1 MKWLESI
8 TSSKDMNL
16 SKLWE
21 TVKDRESW
29 QLQSVRSQRVGHDL
43 ASEQQQQQRW
53 RKSKLL
59 KYIYIELNNS
69 NYST

>member
-43 ASEQQQQQRW
+43 ASEQQQQRW
-53 RKSKLL
+53 RKASYLS
-59 KYIYIELNNS
+59 IYI
-69 NYST
+69 